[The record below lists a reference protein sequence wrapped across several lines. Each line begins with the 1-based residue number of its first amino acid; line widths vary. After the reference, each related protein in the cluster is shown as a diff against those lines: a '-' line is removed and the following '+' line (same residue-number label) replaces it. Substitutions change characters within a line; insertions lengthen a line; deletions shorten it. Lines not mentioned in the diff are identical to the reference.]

1 MTDPKIRRLSA
12 ALDAALRRLGESRE
26 EITKAWLMRVLERA
40 SLEDVERMQT
50 DRIARELP
58 ELVTVIVRAM
68 GEDAGDSRL
77 EPGDDGFE
85 RAASLVGFR
94 GREAPDPAELARDVA
109 ALHSVM
115 LTALRPELGE
125 IEPRVFA
132 DAAERLASI
141 FGAVHAAALDEVL
154 GSRFRELEWLANTD
168 SLTGLFNVRY
178 LKQHIRHLLRVHK
191 RYGHPFAV
199 VLLDIDGLKRINDAY
214 GHAAG
219 DRALMG
225 VAEAIRETIRSADT
239 PIRMGGDEFC
249 ILAAHQT
256 AQLAEIAANRLC
268 AAVNRVQTPDAA
280 AVEVSIG
287 VVSCPQHGVD
297 ADRLLELADA
307 AMYRAKGS
315 RQRVAV
321 ADVDEPPEAPAR
333 ARSEEGPSAH
343 RHQAPASAH
352 RGEASSVHDAPV
364 ENAR

>member
-1 MTDPKIRRLSA
+1 MPDPKIRRLPA
-12 ALDAALRRLGESRE
+12 ALDAALQRLAQSRE

-40 SLEDVERMQT
+40 SLEEIERMQT
-50 DRIARELP
+50 DRVARELP
-58 ELVTVIVRAM
+58 ELVADIVRAM
-68 GEDAGDSRL
+68 GEDPEHPGL
-77 EPGDDGFE
+77 EPGGERHE
-85 RAASLVGFR
+85 RAGRLVAFR
-94 GREAPDPAELARDVA
+94 GRETPDPAELARDIA
-109 ALHSVM
+109 ALQSVM
-115 LTALRPELGE
+115 IAALRPELGDL
-125 IEPRVFA
+125 EPRVFA
-132 DAAERLASI
+132 DAAERLTWV
-141 FGAVHAAALDEVL
+141 FGAIHAAALDEVL

-199 VLLDIDGLKRINDAY
+199 VLLDIDGLKRINDAH

-256 AQLAEIAANRLC
+256 AELAEIAASRLC
-268 AAVNRVQTPDAA
+268 DAVTRVQTPDGAS
-280 AVEVSIG
+280 VGVSIG

-307 AMYRAKGS
+307 AMYRAKGAG
-315 RQRVAV
+315 QRVAV
-321 ADVDEPPEAPAR
+321 GELEDADGAPRGVAR
-333 ARSEEGPSAH
+333 DPDDPIEQARGAPVEGA
-343 RHQAPASAH
+343 
-352 RGEASSVHDAPV
+352 RGEPVEPV

>member
-1 MTDPKIRRLSA
+1 MTDPKIRRLPA
-12 ALDAALRRLGESRE
+12 ALDAALRRLAESRE
-26 EITKAWLMRVLERA
+26 EITKAWLMRMLERA
-40 SLEDVERMQT
+40 SLEEVEHMQT

-58 ELVTVIVRAM
+58 ELVTDIVRAM
-68 GEDAGDSRL
+68 GEDSEYARL
-77 EPGDDGFE
+77 EPGDDRHE
-85 RAASLVGFR
+85 RATRLVGFR
-94 GREAPDPAELARDVA
+94 GQETPDPAELARDIA
-109 ALHSVM
+109 DLHSVM
-115 LTALRPELGE
+115 LSALRPELGE
-125 IEPRVFA
+125 LEPRVFA
-132 DAAERLASI
+132 DAAERLAAI
-141 FGAVHAAALDEVL
+141 FGAIHAAALDEVL

-199 VLLDIDGLKRINDAY
+199 VLLDIDGLKRINDAF

-256 AQLAEIAANRLC
+256 AQLAEIAATRLC
-268 AAVNRVQTPDAA
+268 AAVGRVQTPDGAS
-280 AVEVSIG
+280 VDVSIG

-315 RQRVAV
+315 GQRVAV
-321 ADVDEPPEAPAR
+321 AETDDAEGSPVAREEPSAR
-333 ARSEEGPSAH
+333 APRDETS
-343 RHQAPASAH
+343 
-352 RGEASSVHDAPV
+352 SSVHGEGTSSGVHGAV

>member
-1 MTDPKIRRLSA
+1 MPDPKIRRLPA
-12 ALDAALRRLGESRE
+12 ALDAPLHRLGEARE

-40 SLEDVERMQT
+40 SLEEVERMQT

-58 ELVTVIVRAM
+58 ELVSDIVRAM
-68 GEDAGDSRL
+68 GEDSEYARL
-77 EPGDDGFE
+77 EPGGDRHE
-85 RAASLVGFR
+85 RVTRLVAFR
-94 GREAPDPAELARDVA
+94 RREAPDAAELARDIA
-109 ALHSVM
+109 DLQSVM
-115 LTALRPELGE
+115 ISALRPELHE
-125 IEPRVFA
+125 IEPRAFA
-132 DAAERLASI
+132 DAVERLAAI
-141 FGAVHAAALDEVL
+141 FGAIHASALDEVL

-199 VLLDIDGLKRINDAY
+199 ALLDIDGLKRINDAH

-256 AQLAEIAANRLC
+256 APLAEIAANRLC
-268 AAVNRVQTPDAA
+268 AAVSRVQTPDGAP
-280 AVEVSIG
+280 VGVSIG

-297 ADRLLELADA
+297 AERLLELADA
-307 AMYRAKGS
+307 AMYRAKSSG
-315 RQRVAV
+315 QRVAV
-321 ADVDEPPEAPAR
+321 GEVDEAE
-333 ARSEEGPSAH
+333 
-343 RHQAPASAH
+343 
-352 RGEASSVHDAPV
+352 EASTRIEGAPV